1 MLKRQDKA
9 IESYKTQPTT
19 TITPTWKRG
28 AHASFLGLCSLL
40 SLNFV
45 LIKTAVL
52 NNLYLMKRKV
62 VKLLTPGGNMLEL
75 CHELHLPFV
84 NWVITN

>member
-19 TITPTWKRG
+19 TITPTWKR
-28 AHASFLGLCSLL
+28 GLCSLL